1 MNRIKVAHVSGVNK
15 AKHKIYG
22 VLNLFP
28 EAMWAK

>member
-1 MNRIKVAHVSGVNK
+1 MNRIKDACVTGINK
-15 AKHKIYG
+15 VKRRIYR